1 MKTLLQLWNEWE
13 IHLLVL
19 LSFTLQIFL
28 FFAGSLRPRN
38 TNTFVRLSIWLAY
51 LGADIVA
58 VYALGFLSRQQDNI
72 TGKGTLG
79 ETHPLAFFWAPFLL
93 VHLGGQDTITAFAIE
108 DNNLW
113 LRHLLNLTAHVM
125 LASYVFWKS
134 TGWHNL
140 HLLVPGIFMFVS
152 GIIKYGERTYA
163 LKCGSLKNTEGLP
176 PRGNEMQPPELNRGD
191 MYADIIGFAL
201 RSAPVVRN
209 FFAGCNLVQF
219 MAANADYMCMFGELD
234 GRQLLLKIE
243 IGMIYDDLY
252 SKAMVLRKRI
262 CLIFRCLSQV
272 SAIVAFVLFIVSNKH
287 MHSGADIAVTYVL
300 FIGGFL
306 VEFCAVAL
314 VIMSPWTWGWLESRK
329 CHKLA
334 RMCWF
339 LLSKNIRRL
348 ENRMVWPNSMGQY
361 NILSYAGLEQSWFSR
376 QTKMLIRVTTNI
388 FGATKERQLWISK
401 LLDSKNIQVDRE
413 IMQIVTQYVDG
424 VHTELV
430 SDGSGRPY
438 QPWPN
443 LHPVLEKL
451 QSLSMDDFGLVI
463 VFMHALTEVHLRTS
477 YDPPGDMD
485 ALVGICRKL
494 SNYML
499 YLLVTHPEML
509 PVTGSVE
516 TTLEYFVSKATEYG
530 EGGKDVSLQGTRKLL
545 EDLMDLHVIQ
555 PSEDTLQEIRDFWL
569 RLLLYAAGR
578 SRGETHASQL
588 AVGGELL
595 TYAWLLMAHLEMGD
609 SWPRRIELGH
619 AAGTMGPD
627 IAYVFPKKSGGHH
640 TR

>member
-1 MKTLLQLWNEWE
+1 METLLQLWNEWE

-38 TNTFVRLSIWLAY
+38 TNTFVRLSLWFAY
-51 LGADIVA
+51 LGADFVA
-58 VYALGFLSRQQDNI
+58 VYTLGFFSQQQGND
-72 TGKGTLG
+72 TGKGTLR
-79 ETHPLAFFWAPFLL
+79 ETHQLAFFWAPFLL

-134 TGWHNL
+134 IGWHNL
-140 HLLVPGIFMFVS
+140 QLLIPGIFMFVS

-163 LKCGSLKNTEGLP
+163 LKCGSLKNTEGLTA
-176 PRGNEMQPPELNRGD
+176 RGNEIQPPELNRD
-191 MYADIIGFAL
+191 NMYFGVVGFAL

-209 FFAGCNLVQF
+209 FFAGCNIVQF
-219 MAANADYMCMFGELD
+219 MAAHIDYMSTFGELD

-243 IGMIYDDLY
+243 IGMMYGDLY

-262 CLIFRCLSQV
+262 CLIFRCLSQI
-272 SAIVAFVLFIVSNKH
+272 SALVAFVLFIVSNKQRY
-287 MHSGADIAVTYVL
+287 SGADIAVTYVL

-306 VEFCAVAL
+306 VEFCALAV

-339 LLSKNIRRL
+339 LLSYNIRKL
-348 ENRMVWPNSMGQY
+348 EKRMLWPNSIGQY
-361 NILSYAGLEQSWFSR
+361 NILNYVGLDQSWFSR
-376 QTKMLIRVTTNI
+376 QTKMLIRMTAKMI
-388 FGATKERQLWISK
+388 GAGKERHLMISK
-401 LLDSKNIQVDRE
+401 LLDSKSIQVDKE
-413 IMQIVTQYVDG
+413 IMQCVTLYVDG
-424 VHTELV
+424 MRSELN
-430 SDGSGRPY
+430 DLSGRPY
-438 QPWPN
+438 QQWPN

-451 QSLSMDDFGLVI
+451 RALSLDDFGLVI
-463 VFMHALTEVHLRTS
+463 VFLHALTEVHLRTY
-477 YDPPGDMD
+477 YDPPGNMD
-485 ALVGICRKL
+485 ALVGVCRKL

-516 TTLEYFVSKATEYG
+516 TTLEFFVSKVTEYG
-530 EGGKDVSLQGTRKLL
+530 DSGKDANLRGTRKLL
-545 EDLMDLHVIQ
+545 EDLMDLHIIQ
-555 PSEDTLQEIRDFWL
+555 PNEDTLQEIRDLWL
-569 RLLLYAAGR
+569 RLLLYAAGK
-578 SRGETHASQL
+578 SRGDTHAAQL

-595 TYAWLLMAHLEMGD
+595 TFAWLLMAHLEIGD
-609 SWPRRIELGH
+609 PWPSRIELGD
-619 AAGTMGPD
+619 ATGTLGPD
-627 IAYVFPKKSGGHH
+627 IAYVFPKKYS
-640 TR
+640 T